1 MKQARD
7 PHDVHPPLAAY
18 THQIELSGAE
28 RLLVP
33 SGQIGARP
41 DGSVPGDA
49 LDQLEVAWDNIEHN
63 LQAAGMQTSDLV
75 KLTLYLVYRPHG
87 DGEPPSGAPDGRQ
100 PRTPDRCLAV
110 LIDWSDPV
118 PGPASHK
125 YGPGDR
131 GQSGSVGHLATK
143 RATSATSTGSVVSTS
158 RSGHPP
164 ATGRETSSFHSSS
177 AVRAESKWP
186 AWREPARVR

>member
-28 RLLVP
+28 RLLVL

-75 KLTLYLVYRPHG
+75 KLTLYSSVRST
-87 DGEPPSGAPDGRQ
+87 PPADA
-100 PRTPDRCLAV
+100 RC
-110 LIDWSDPV
+110 S
-118 PGPASHK
+118 
-125 YGPGDR
+125 
-131 GQSGSVGHLATK
+131 
-143 RATSATSTGSVVSTS
+143 RAGSTGTS
-158 RSGHPP
+158 P
-164 ATGRETSSFHSSS
+164 A
-177 AVRAESKWP
+177 
-186 AWREPARVR
+186 

>member
-75 KLTLYLVYRPHG
+75 KLTLYLVGEIDAARRREVLARRL
-87 DGEPPSGAPDGRQ
+87 DGHKPCMTLLVVTA
-100 PRTPDRCLAV
+100 LANPNLKV
-110 LIDWSDPV
+110 EIDAWASRSDP
-118 PGPASHK
+118 
-125 YGPGDR
+125 
-131 GQSGSVGHLATK
+131 
-143 RATSATSTGSVVSTS
+143 
-158 RSGHPP
+158 
-164 ATGRETSSFHSSS
+164 
-177 AVRAESKWP
+177 
-186 AWREPARVR
+186 

>member
-28 RLLVP
+28 RLLVL

-75 KLTLYLVYRPHG
+75 KLTLYLVGEIDAARRREVLARRL
-87 DGEPPSGAPDGRQ
+87 DGHKPCMTLLVVTA
-100 PRTPDRCLAV
+100 LANPNLKV
-110 LIDWSDPV
+110 EIDAWASRSDP
-118 PGPASHK
+118 
-125 YGPGDR
+125 
-131 GQSGSVGHLATK
+131 
-143 RATSATSTGSVVSTS
+143 
-158 RSGHPP
+158 
-164 ATGRETSSFHSSS
+164 
-177 AVRAESKWP
+177 
-186 AWREPARVR
+186 